1 MDVLII
7 AGVFALVVG
16 LIVGPYYL
24 FVVKDEQKV
33 LDRLKPRSAASRVL
47 KGVLKDEHKL
57 SSVEPIDQAL
67 RRAAKITGPAQR
79 LLDQAGVKMNL
90 GTFLLLC
97 LTVPLA
103 GFTVGVLATKM
114 LIAGV
119 VIAAIVA
126 PLPYLYL
133 RWATN
138 SRTLKF
144 EEQFP
149 EAIDLVAR
157 ALRAGHALPTGLG
170 MVADEMPAPVGVE
183 FRKLYDEQNFG
194 LTLSDA
200 LRNFAMRIPV
210 LDARFFVTA
219 VLTQREAGG
228 NLAEV
233 LDNLAAV
240 IRDRFKVKRQ
250 IRVISAHGRIT
261 GWVLVGLPPCV
272 AVGTFFL
279 SPMHIQTLLGDS
291 LGIRMLITAGIMQVI
306 GGFIINKI
314 VNIEY

>member
-1 MDVLII
+1 MDVLIVVAI
-7 AGVFALVVG
+7 FALVVG
-16 LIVGPYYL
+16 LVIGPYYL
-24 FVVKDEQKV
+24 FVIRGEQKV

-47 KGVLKDEHKL
+47 KGVLKEEDRL
-57 SSVEPIDQAL
+57 SSVEPIEQAL
-67 RRAAKITGPAQR
+67 RRAAVYTGPMQR

-103 GFTVGVLATKM
+103 GFVIGTALSRVNMVG
-114 LIAGV
+114 I
-119 VIAAIVA
+119 IAAAVVA

-133 RWATN
+133 RWARN
-138 SRTLKF
+138 ARMLKF

-149 EAIDLVAR
+149 ESIDLVAR

-183 FRKLYDEQNFG
+183 FRKLFDEQNFG
-194 LTLSDA
+194 LTLADA
-200 LRNFAMRIPV
+200 MRNFAARIPL

-219 VLTQREAGG
+219 VLTQRESGG

-240 IRDRFKVKRQ
+240 IRERFRVKRQ
-250 IRVISAHGRIT
+250 VRVISAHGRIT
-261 GWVLVGLPPCV
+261 GWVLVGLPPC
-272 AVGTFFL
+272 AALATFIL
-279 SPMHIQTLLGDS
+279 SPMHIQTLFGDPLGV
-291 LGIRMLITAGIMQVI
+291 RMIITAAVMQVVGAFAI
-306 GGFIINKI
+306 RKI
-314 VNIEY
+314 VDIEY

>member
-1 MDVLII
+1 MEVLLALGIFALII
-7 AGVFALVVG
+7 ALV
-16 LIVGPYYL
+16 VGPYYL
-24 FVVKDEQKV
+24 FVIKDEQRV
-33 LDRLKPRSAASRVL
+33 LDRLKPKPAASRVL
-47 KGVLKDEHKL
+47 KGVLKQENRL
-57 SSVEPIDQAL
+57 SSVEPLDAAL
-67 RRAAKITGPAQR
+67 RRATRVTGPVQQ
-79 LLDQAGVKMNL
+79 LLDQAGVRMNL

-97 LTVPLA
+97 LTLPLA
-103 GFTVGVLATKM
+103 GFVLGTALSRM
-114 LIAGV
+114 
-119 VIAAIVA
+119 AIVGIVAGAIAA

-133 RWATN
+133 RWAR
-138 SRTLKF
+138 SRRMLQF

-170 MVADEMPAPVGVE
+170 MVADEMPPPVGLE

-194 LTLSDA
+194 LTLGDA
-200 LRNFAMRIPV
+200 LRNFARRIPV

-261 GWVLVGLPPCV
+261 GWVLVFLPPCV
-272 AVGTFFL
+272 AVGTFIL
-279 SPMHIQTLLGDS
+279 SPLHIQTLFGDP
-291 LGIRMLITAGIMQVI
+291 LGIRMLVTAAVMQVI
-306 GGFIINKI
+306 GGFVIHKL

>member
-1 MDVLII
+1 MDVLIVVAI
-7 AGVFALVVG
+7 FALVVG
-16 LIVGPYYL
+16 LVVGPYYL
-24 FVVKDEQKV
+24 FVIRGEQKV

-47 KGVLKDEHKL
+47 KGVLKEEDRL
-57 SSVEPIDQAL
+57 SSVEPIEQAL
-67 RRAAKITGPAQR
+67 RRAAVYTGPIQR

-103 GFTVGVLATKM
+103 GFVIGTALSRVNMVG
-114 LIAGV
+114 I
-119 VIAAIVA
+119 IAAAVVA

-133 RWATN
+133 RWARN
-138 SRTLKF
+138 ARMLKF

-149 EAIDLVAR
+149 ESIDLVAR

-183 FRKLYDEQNFG
+183 FRKLFDEQNFG
-194 LTLSDA
+194 LTLADA
-200 LRNFAMRIPV
+200 MRNFAARIPL

-219 VLTQREAGG
+219 VLTQRESGG

-240 IRDRFKVKRQ
+240 IRERFRVKRQ
-250 IRVISAHGRIT
+250 VRVISAHGRIT
-261 GWVLVGLPPCV
+261 GWVLVGLPPC
-272 AVGTFFL
+272 AALATFIL
-279 SPMHIQTLLGDS
+279 SPMHIQTLLGDP
-291 LGIRMLITAGIMQVI
+291 LGVRMIITAAVMQVVGAFAI
-306 GGFIINKI
+306 RKI
-314 VNIEY
+314 VDIEY

>member
-1 MDVLII
+1 MELVAV
-7 AGVFALVVG
+7 AGIFALVIALV
-16 LIVGPYYL
+16 VVPYYY
-24 FVVKDEQKV
+24 FVLREEQKV

-47 KGVLKDEHKL
+47 KGVLKEEERL
-57 SSVEPIDQAL
+57 SSVEPIDAAL
-67 RRAAKITGPAQR
+67 RRASAVTGPVQR
-79 LLDQAGVKMNL
+79 MLDQAGVRMNL
-90 GTFLLLC
+90 GTFLLISV
-97 LTVPLA
+97 TVPLA
-103 GFTVGVLATKM
+103 AFVVATAFTRMAMAGLA
-114 LIAGV
+114 AAV
-119 VIAAIVA
+119 VVA
-126 PLPYLYL
+126 PLPWLYL
-133 RWATN
+133 RFARN
-138 SRTLKF
+138 QRTLKF

-170 MVADEMPAPVGVE
+170 MVADEMPAPVGLE

-194 LTLSDA
+194 LTLADA
-200 LRNFAMRIPV
+200 LRNFAARIPV

-261 GWVLVGLPPCV
+261 GWVLTGLPPCV
-272 AVGTFFL
+272 AVVTLFL
-279 SPMHIQTLLGDS
+279 SELHIQTLLGDP
-291 LGIRMLITAGIMQVI
+291 LGIRMLVTAGFMQVV
-306 GGFIINKI
+306 GALIIRKI

>member
-1 MDVLII
+1 MDILIVV
-7 AGVFALVVG
+7 GVFALVIGFV
-16 LIVGPYYL
+16 VAPYYF
-24 FVVKDEQKV
+24 FVVRDEQRV

-47 KGVLKDEHKL
+47 KGVLKEEQKL
-57 SSVEPIDQAL
+57 SNVEPLDSAL
-67 RRAAKITGPAQR
+67 KRATSVTRPVQ
-79 LLDQAGVKMNL
+79 NL
-90 GTFLLLC
+90 IEQSGSRVNVGTFLLL
-97 LTVPLA
+97 TVTLPLLGFVAATAATRLPVA
-103 GFTVGVLATKM
+103 GMLAAAVLAPM
-114 LIAGV
+114 
-119 VIAAIVA
+119 
-126 PLPYLYL
+126 PYLYL
-133 RWATN
+133 RRA
-138 SRTLKF
+138 RFKRMLKF

-194 LTLSDA
+194 LTLADA
-200 LRNFAMRIPV
+200 LRNFALRVPV

-250 IRVISAHGRIT
+250 VRVISAHGRIT
-261 GWVLVGLPPCV
+261 GWVLAGLPPSV
-272 AVGTFFL
+272 AVATFML
-279 SPMHIQTLLGDS
+279 SPMHIQTLLGDP
-291 LGIRMLITAGIMQVI
+291 LGIRMIIAAGVMQVVGTLVI
-306 GGFIINKI
+306 RK
-314 VNIEY
+314 VVEIEY